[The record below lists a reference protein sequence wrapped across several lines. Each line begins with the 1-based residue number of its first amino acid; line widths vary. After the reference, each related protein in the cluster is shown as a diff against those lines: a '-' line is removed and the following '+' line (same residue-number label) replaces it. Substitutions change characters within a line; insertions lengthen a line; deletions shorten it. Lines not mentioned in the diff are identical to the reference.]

1 MITFSIW
8 FVSDNAH
15 VVILLSVVTLS
26 LSLFTQCLRLLAV
39 QKLSNE
45 PEQSTE
51 IELCTWTQRE
61 LAPC

>member
-26 LSLFTQCLRLLAV
+26 LPIHTMLASLGGPKV
-39 QKLSNE
+39 VK
-45 PEQSTE
+45 
-51 IELCTWTQRE
+51 
-61 LAPC
+61 